1 MLVDL
6 YQLTMAQAYWRSGHT
21 SEATFSLY
29 FRTLPSCRG
38 FHIFAGLEDVLDFL
52 DGFAID
58 PADLDYLESRG
69 DFDPAFLKFLCE
81 VRFTGS
87 VRAMPEGT
95 PCFAQE
101 PVLEVTGPVIEAQL
115 VETYLLNQ
123 VNLQTTLTTKAYRVV
138 AAARP
143 ASVID
148 FGARRAQGTDA
159 AMKMARASYIAGFS
173 GTSNVEAAERY
184 GIPGAGTMAHSFIT
198 TFEEET
204 EAFRAFVQ
212 AFPRSATLLVDTYD
226 TLKGVAAAVTVARE
240 AQDFGGR
247 IAAIRLDSGDLS
259 ALARRS
265 RRLLDNAGLRDV
277 KIVASG
283 GLDEHSIGRLASGGA
298 PIDVYGVG
306 TRVVVSADAPSTDS
320 VYKMVEYDGEP
331 VIKLSS
337 GKENLPGPKQVY
349 RLAEDGR
356 YVRDRIQAPA
366 ETAPPGDGWHAL
378 LGEVMRG
385 GRRTA
390 RPASLTDLR
399 RRVSEEMERL
409 PEELKDLD
417 EPDTYPVETSGHLA
431 AIARAMEERRSG
443 SGGQAG

>member
-21 SEATFSLY
+21 SQATFSLY
-29 FRTLPSCRG
+29 FRTLPPCRG
-38 FHIFAGLEDVLDFL
+38 FQIFAGLEDVLEFL
-52 DGFAID
+52 DGFAIET
-58 PADLDYLESRG
+58 AALDYLERRG
-69 DFDPAFLKFLCE
+69 DFDPAFLQFLCGIS
-81 VRFTGS
+81 FTGS

-101 PVLEVTGPVIEAQL
+101 PVLEVTGPVIESQL

-143 ASVID
+143 ATVID

-159 AMKMARASYIAGFS
+159 ALKMARAGYIAGFS

-184 GIPGAGTMAHSFIT
+184 GIPATGTMAHSFIT
-198 TFEEET
+198 TFDEET
-204 EAFRAFVQ
+204 EAFRAFVR

-226 TLKGVAAAVTVARE
+226 TLEGVAAAVRVARE
-240 AQDFGGR
+240 AKDFGGR
-247 IAAIRLDSGDLS
+247 IAAIRLDSGDLK
-259 ALARRS
+259 ALARQA
-265 RRLLDNAGLRDV
+265 RRLLDGAGLSDV

-283 GLDEHSIGRLASGGA
+283 GLDEYSIGRLASCGA

-306 TRVVVSADAPSTDS
+306 TRVAVSADAPSTDC
-320 VYKMVEYDGEP
+320 VYKMVEYDGKP

-337 GKENLPGPKQVY
+337 GKENVPGPKQVY
-349 RLAEDGR
+349 RLAKGGQ
-356 YVRDRIQAPA
+356 YVGDRMQGLT
-366 ETAPPGDGWHAL
+366 ETAPPGGWFAL

-385 GRRTA
+385 GLRTA
-390 RPASLTDLR
+390 NPAPLADLR

-409 PEELKDLD
+409 PQGLKELD
-417 EPDTYPVETSGHLA
+417 EPDTYPVENSGYLA
-431 AIARAMEERRSG
+431 AISRTMEERRSG
-443 SGGQAG
+443 SAGQTG